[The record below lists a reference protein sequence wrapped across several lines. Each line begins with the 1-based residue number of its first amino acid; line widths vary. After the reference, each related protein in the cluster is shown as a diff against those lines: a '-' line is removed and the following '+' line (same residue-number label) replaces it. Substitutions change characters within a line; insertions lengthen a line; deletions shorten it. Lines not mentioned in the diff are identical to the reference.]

1 MAAPIGRATITR
13 MGRDPRRQARRG
25 SVARPTFAARSG
37 ATHTG
42 WRAKAWLR
50 LAHIEFG
57 RPLPANQSWEQIDLA
72 ALWNWREEG
81 ATVNGAVDRDGDAA
95 VENRPQLRIK
105 FAQPCEQVT
114 DGRGLN
120 LELRRTTSL

>member
-1 MAAPIGRATITR
+1 
-13 MGRDPRRQARRG
+13 MGRDPRLAGQAGPKGPVAIGYYGIWRG
-25 SVARPTFAARSG
+25 
-37 ATHTG
+37 
-42 WRAKAWLR
+42 
-50 LAHIEFG
+50 
-57 RPLPANQSWEQIDLA
+57 LPANQSWQEVDLA

-114 DGRGLN
+114 DGRALD
-120 LELRRTTSL
+120 LELRGTTSL